1 MSKPKI
7 LGFLFVLLINKLF
20 LCSGKRKSISNNHSF
35 LLYFLIRLLSN
46 ALCLREISLRV
57 GRVDMPLVEKS
68 FVYESDRSIYQ
79 KNPQMVF
86 HEECTALLVY
96 AVDGQRH
103 HRGGRLR
110 HVLDPEPH
118 TEHL

>member
-1 MSKPKI
+1 
-7 LGFLFVLLINKLF
+7 
-20 LCSGKRKSISNNHSF
+20 
-35 LLYFLIRLLSN
+35 
-46 ALCLREISLRV
+46 
-57 GRVDMPLVEKS
+57 MPLVEKS

-103 HRGGRLR
+103 HRGGRVEQR
-110 HVLDPEPH
+110 EWGVAMGFE
-118 TEHL
+118 